1 MADDG
6 KSWVEKLSGIS
17 APKGAGFSNPNL
29 RDSGSWVSEQS
40 GISAPEGARSYS
52 ERVEPTTVYGGIL
65 ELSRSAYE
73 VDYSSSDN
81 NGYEDYEEP
90 EYPEVPPYDDTGLR
104 ELINAVKEEAL
115 AAVETAKQ
123 QLNEAIDAVSDAA
136 SDKFSL
142 IEERIGALEDLPEK
156 VTALENSLGETNQL
170 LELLEAAVAEIQ
182 SDITTNTKTVEW
194 VSPSGIAVSA
204 TIYAKTQTNTD
215 STAPVEIEICE
226 NGVVGRKK
234 FIEIK

>member
-6 KSWVEKLSGIS
+6 KSWVERQSGIS
-17 APKGAGFSNPNL
+17 APKSAGFSNPNL

-40 GISAPEGARSYS
+40 GISAPERAKSHS
-52 ERVEPTTVYGGIL
+52 ERVEPTTVYGGVL

-73 VDYSSSDN
+73 VDYSSSEND
-81 NGYEDYEEP
+81 GYEDYEEP
-90 EYPEVPPYDDTGLR
+90 EYPEVQPYDDTALR

-123 QLNEAIDAVSDAA
+123 QLNEAIDAVSDAT

-142 IEERIGALEDLPEK
+142 VEERIGALEDLPER
-156 VTALENSLGETNQL
+156 VTALENSLGETNLL
-170 LELLEAAVAEIQ
+170 LELLEAAVEEVQ

-194 VSPSGIAVSA
+194 VSPSGIAISA
-204 TIYAKTQTNTD
+204 TIYAKGQTNTD